1 MIAKGTYD
9 LESGVWKKISSEA
22 KSLVKQL
29 MEVDPERRLSAKDA
43 LEHPWLVL

>member
-9 LESGVWKKISSEA
+9 LESGVWMKISNEA
-22 KSLVKQL
+22 KSLVSQL

-43 LEHPWLVL
+43 LEHPWLAL